1 MEGINIRLQKIMEYL
16 FLCLIGV
23 YLFYLFVNTTMFKI
37 EFPANF
43 ERDFL
48 RVFAFTA
55 CARAF
60 GRGKADR
67 KLMAGIGLLILF
79 GIVFSVDQYYFLLY
93 LGYGMLGCIDIDYRK
108 VLKIYT
114 IETGCLIFITVVA
127 ALSGAITNLVYISDR
142 GYPRGSFGGNYPTD
156 FASHILFFCLFLWCA
171 YRELKDWAMLIIAFL
186 CLLFTRY
193 VVDSQTSTICSI
205 LLIICII
212 YHIFELQ
219 VIEKKNKLKSLKK
232 IVDFL
237 LVSAFPLLGSTFCL
251 IVVLY
256 MAGNR
261 FSERLNQI
269 LSNRIGLAAQ
279 AIEKY
284 GINLFGTP
292 FSMVGN
298 GGSTFGRSGYNF
310 IDSSY
315 ILILIRYGVVLL
327 VVLGIVWALV
337 TKKMINSGN
346 GRLALCMGI
355 IAVHAM
361 SEHHFTDL
369 GFNILLLLPL
379 ASLEGQTSPETEM
392 LPQANK
398 DKKAVIIRRIV
409 CGIAII
415 AALLS
420 APRVIS
426 YMRTI
431 VNKAHL
437 TGGGN
442 NGKLVMIAIAGG
454 MAVYILFFRCIY
466 KCVCAVI
473 TRKKVRWIVPAFMVL
488 CVLGTGAVY
497 VKGERMMESGLHQY
511 RKRLTADEAAMNVIT
526 SVKGSKV
533 YVDKIPNIYGRKFPN
548 IQRSIL
554 SGDDLARLK
563 CATVVMD
570 TNHDSPS
577 FILQGYLYT
586 EISDYHCI
594 YTNDPGVIAAL
605 KSSGYNLTDYYAK
618 EKEVNLPKLSKV
630 NNQLICNE
638 KDGLILLNKQ
648 YSIKHGPYYDLC
660 QGNYII
666 TLSLHMDPKTCAD
679 NYIACVIDIGQ
690 YYGQDILATQN
701 VQTADF
707 DEKGDLTVEVP
718 FTVSKHSGTSGV
730 EFLVSDIAH
739 QKICVKKMTYR
750 KISNVNNKEGT
761 ND

>member
-37 EFPANF
+37 AFPANF

-127 ALSGAITNLVYISDR
+127 ALSGAITNLVYISNDA
-142 GYPRGSFGGNYPTD
+142 YPRSSMGGGYPTD
-156 FASHILFFCLFLWCA
+156 FASHVLFFCLFLWCA
-171 YRELKDWAMLIIAFL
+171 YSELKDWMMLTAAFL
-186 CLLFTRY
+186 CLLFARY
-193 VVDSQTSTICSI
+193 IADSQTSTFCSV
-205 LLIICII
+205 LFIICII
-212 YHIFELQ
+212 YRIFEHH
-219 VIEKKNKLKSLKK
+219 VIEERNKLKGLKK
-232 IVDFL
+232 FVNTL
-237 LVSAFPLLGSTFCL
+237 LTIAFPLLGGAFLLLVALYRAGSGLAEKINT
-251 IVVLY
+251 IVT
-256 MAGNR
+256 G
-261 FSERLNQI
+261 
-269 LSNRIGLAAQ
+269 RIGLSVQ

-284 GINLFGTP
+284 GIKLFGTP

-298 GGSTFGRSGYNF
+298 GSSTFGRSGYNF
-310 IDSSY
+310 VDSSY
-315 ILILIRYGVVLL
+315 ILILVRYGLVLFI
-327 VVLGIVWALV
+327 VLTILWMLLTRKFIRTGLRRA
-337 TKKMINSGN
+337 
-346 GRLALCMGI
+346 ALCMGI

-379 ASLEGQTSPETEM
+379 ASLEGRASPGIETLSPE
-392 LPQANK
+392 NK
-398 DKKAVIIRRIV
+398 DKRILIIQKIV
-409 CGIAII
+409 YAIAII
-415 AALLS
+415 AALLL

-426 YMRTI
+426 YARTI

-473 TRKKVRWIVPAFMVL
+473 TRKKVRWIIPAFMVL

-533 YVDKIPNIYGRKFPN
+533 YVDKIPNIYGRKFPH
-548 IQRSIL
+548 IQSSIMT
-554 SGDDLARLK
+554 GDDLSRLK
-563 CATVVMD
+563 RATVVMD
-570 TNHDSPS
+570 ANHDSPS
-577 FILQGYLYT
+577 FISQGYLYT
-586 EISDYHCI
+586 EISDYHCV
-594 YTNDPGVIAAL
+594 YTNDPEVITAL
-605 KSSGYNLTDYYAK
+605 QNAGYVLTDYYAK
-618 EKEVNLPKLSKV
+618 EKEVDLPGLSKA
-630 NNQLICNE
+630 NDHLICNE

-648 YSIKHGPYYDLC
+648 YSVTHGPYVNLY
-660 QGNYII
+660 QGNYMVRF
-666 TLSLHMDPKTCAD
+666 SLHMDPEECAED
-679 NYIACVIDIGQ
+679 YTVCVIRIAR
-690 YYGQDILATQN
+690 YYGQDIVVTRKI
-701 VQTADF
+701 QTAEF
-707 DEKGDLTVEVP
+707 DGNGDLTVEIP
-718 FTVSKHSGTSGV
+718 FTIQSAAGVSGI
-730 EFLVSDIAH
+730 EFLVSDISNR
-739 QKICVKKMTYR
+739 KISIQEVTYR
-750 KISNVNNKEGT
+750 KVSNTIK
-761 ND
+761 